1 MRDRREYHKEYYRQH
16 RKQILENNHKRLV
29 FIQGIKESSGCV
41 ICGETDP
48 CCLEFHHLNPDEKE
62 LQVSEQHNN
71 LERVLKEIEKCIV
84 VCSNCHRKIHAGKIN
99 VNDFVVQRQTQR
111 AQTS

>member
-1 MRDRREYHKEYYRQH
+1 MRERKEYFKKYYQKNRL
-16 RKQILENNHKRLV
+16 QILRNNHERLV
-29 FIQGIKESSGCV
+29 FIQGIKSASGCV

-48 CCLEFHHLNPDEKE
+48 CCLEFHHLDPTEKE

-71 LERVLKEIEKCIV
+71 LGRVLKEINKCIV